1 MAAGQAGLG
10 FRGRVAPV
18 SPDPGEDSP
27 CRSPCSP
34 GAQQALSMLAGGT
47 GGWVSGGRRRGR
59 PASLMPAPRARSVP
73 FPGGLDRHQVLR
85 QQVRALGRGRHR
97 PDAAGVLLQRRAL
110 QRGRGARPG
119 RPSRPGPRP
128 PARGPPEPPVLEPPC
143 TPPRAPPTHPHPAHP
158 HPKCPRRSLPTFTRR
173 PVFFLGSGLP
183 PGWGGPPP
191 ASLQLSP

>member
-47 GGWVSGGRRRGR
+47 GGWVSGGRRWGH

-128 PARGPPEPPVLEPPC
+128 PARGPPEPPVLEPPG
-143 TPPRAPPTHPHPAHP
+143 TPTPRTPHAPPPRASPPQMPSKKLAHL
-158 HPKCPRRSLPTFTRR
+158 HQA
-173 PVFFLGSGLP
+173 SGLLS
-183 PGWGGPPP
+183 GLGPAPWVGRAP
-191 ASLQLSP
+191 WI